1 MIPLA
6 IPTKTQ
12 WVFRV
17 LGPVLVVLAILA
29 AAFAAGWTVNG
40 WRLDAAHQAEAAER
54 SRAQV
59 RQLEA
64 QATQHA
70 RDQASM
76 QEIVHAQL
84 AESNRN
90 AGSLA
95 AARRDADG
103 LRDRLGSALRV
114 GSGVSDSLAACQQ
127 RAETAGQLL
136 GDGLRVQAELA
147 GAAESLAA
155 DVRALRGHE
164 QLTQP

>member
-1 MIPLA
+1 MIPLS
-6 IPTKTQ
+6 IPTRTQ

-17 LGPVLVVLAILA
+17 IGPVLAVLVVLG
-29 AAFAAGWTVNG
+29 AAFAGGWTVNG

-59 RQLEA
+59 RQLETLA
-64 QATQHA
+64 AQHA
-70 RDQASM
+70 RDQATM

-84 AESNRN
+84 TESTRN

-127 RAETAGQLL
+127 RAEAAGRLL

-155 DVRALRGHE
+155 DVRALRGHD
-164 QLTQP
+164 QLTD